1 MKLKTLLLM
10 AFVTV
15 STFAQETEFKFS
27 KEGLTDFIVT
37 NYDGSAKDTY
47 NRALAWVK
55 DTSKKSFVNFVVVS
69 SVENENEKLVIE
81 GVKQNF
87 ICSKAGGT
95 NVCTFAT
102 FTIAITFK
110 DGKYKLEAVG
120 LSEKA
125 NNSINTVVHN
135 LDDFSE
141 YYDKDGT
148 LKKYKDEVPVA
159 YESLFNDL
167 NKSLIA
173 FMDKKKK
180 AENW

>member
-10 AFVTV
+10 AFVTA

-37 NYDGSAKDTY
+37 IYDGSAKDTY
-47 NRALAWVK
+47 NRAQAWVK
-55 DTSKKSFVNFVVVS
+55 DNAKKNFVVVS
-69 SVENENEKLVIE
+69 SVENEKLVIE
-81 GVKQNF
+81 GTKENF
-87 ICSKAGGT
+87 LCSKAGGT
-95 NVCTFAT
+95 TVCASAT
-102 FTIAITFK
+102 FTIAINFK
-110 DGKYKLEAVG
+110 DGKYKFEAVG

-125 NNSINTVVHN
+125 TNSINTIVHN

-148 LKKYKDEVPVA
+148 LKKYKDEVPLA

>member
-10 AFVTV
+10 AFI
-15 STFAQETEFKFS
+15 SASAFAQDTEFKFS

-37 NYDGSAKDTY
+37 IYNGSAKDNYT
-47 NRALAWVK
+47 RTVAWVK
-55 DTSKKSFVNFVVVS
+55 DNAKRNFTVISYV
-69 SVENENEKLVIE
+69 ENEKLVIE
-81 GVKQNF
+81 GTKENF
-87 ICSKAGGT
+87 LCSKAGGT
-95 NVCTFAT
+95 TVCTSAT
-102 FTIAITFK
+102 FTIEINFK
-110 DGKYKLEAVG
+110 DGKYKFSAVG
-120 LSEKA
+120 LTEKA
-125 NNSINTVVHN
+125 NNSANTTVHN

-141 YYDKDGT
+141 YYNPDGS
-148 LKKYKDEVPVA
+148 LKKYKDEVPKA

>member
-1 MKLKTLLLM
+1 MKLKIVLLM
-10 AFVTV
+10 TFITA
-15 STFAQETEFKFS
+15 STFAQDTEFKFS
-27 KEGLTDFIVT
+27 KDGLTDFIVT

-47 NRALAWVK
+47 NRAVAWVK
-55 DTSKKSFVNFVVVS
+55 DNAKKNFVVVS
-69 SVENENEKLVIE
+69 SVENEKLTIE
-81 GVKQNF
+81 GTKENF

-95 NVCTFAT
+95 NVCTYAT
-102 FTIAITFK
+102 FTIAISFK
-110 DGKYKLEAVG
+110 DGKYKFEAVG

-125 NNSINTVVHN
+125 TNSITTFVHN

-148 LKKYKDEVPVA
+148 LKKYKDDVPAA

>member
-10 AFVTV
+10 ALVTA
-15 STFAQETEFKFS
+15 STFAQDTEFKFS
-27 KEGLTDFIVT
+27 KDGLTDFIVT
-37 NYDGSAKDTY
+37 TYDGSAKDTY

-55 DTSKKSFVNFVVVS
+55 DNAKKNFVVVS
-69 SVENENEKLVIE
+69 SVENEKLTIE
-81 GVKQNF
+81 GAKENF

-95 NVCTFAT
+95 TVCTSAT
-102 FTIAITFK
+102 FTIEINFK
-110 DGKYKLEAVG
+110 DGKYKFAALG
-120 LSEKA
+120 LTEKP
-125 NNSINTVVHN
+125 NNSMNTTVHN

-148 LKKYKDEVPVA
+148 LKKYKDDVPVA
-159 YESLFNDL
+159 YETLFNEL
-167 NKSLIA
+167 YKSLIA

>member
-10 AFVTV
+10 AFVTT
-15 STFAQETEFKFS
+15 STFAQDTEFKFS
-27 KEGLTDFIVT
+27 KDGLTDFIVT
-37 NYDGSAKDTY
+37 VYDGSAKDTY
-47 NRALAWVK
+47 NRATAWVK
-55 DTSKKSFVNFVVVS
+55 DNAKKNFTVIS
-69 SVENENEKLVIE
+69 SVENEKLVIE
-81 GVKQNF
+81 GTKENF

-95 NVCTFAT
+95 TVCTYAT
-102 FTIAITFK
+102 FTIEINFK
-110 DGKYKLEAVG
+110 DGKYKFAAVG

-125 NNSINTVVHN
+125 TNSINTVVHN

-148 LKKYKDEVPVA
+148 LKKYKDEVPAA
-159 YESLFNDL
+159 YETLFNDL

-173 FMDKKKK
+173 YMDKKKK

>member
-10 AFVTV
+10 AFVTA
-15 STFAQETEFKFS
+15 STFAQDTEFKFS
-27 KEGLTDFIVT
+27 KDGLTDFIVT
-37 NYDGSAKDTY
+37 TYDGSAKDNY

-55 DTSKKSFVNFVVVS
+55 DNAKKNFVVVS
-69 SVENENEKLVIE
+69 SVENEKLVIE
-81 GVKQNF
+81 GTKENF
-87 ICSKAGGT
+87 LCSKAGGT
-95 NVCTFAT
+95 TVCTIAT
-102 FTIAITFK
+102 FTIAISFK
-110 DGKYKLEAVG
+110 DGKYKFEAVG

-125 NNSINTVVHN
+125 TNSINTVVHN

-141 YYDKDGT
+141 YYNKDGS
-148 LKKYKDEVPVA
+148 LKKYKDDVPAA
-159 YESLFNDL
+159 YETLFNDL

>member
-1 MKLKTLLLM
+1 MKLKALLLI
-10 AFVTV
+10 AFITT
-15 STFAQETEFKFS
+15 SIFAQDTEFKFS
-27 KEGLTDFIVT
+27 KDGLTDFIVT

-47 NRALAWVK
+47 NRALAWIKENKGYKVL
-55 DTSKKSFVNFVVVS
+55 S
-69 SVENENEKLVIE
+69 SVEYEKITFQ
-81 GVKQNF
+81 GGKDNF

-102 FTIAITFK
+102 FVIEITFK
-110 DGKYKLEAVG
+110 DGRFKFDAISLDEFDKKETTTQ
-120 LSEKA
+120 
-125 NNSINTVVHN
+125 NNLN
-135 LDDFSE
+135 DFSY

-148 LKKYKDEVPVA
+148 LKKYKDDVPSA